1 MCFDH
6 LSMAISCTYLD
17 IIMMPTYDAII
28 GCGCNTLM
36 VAITYNV
43 DITITPMIVVTVL
56 HERMKKVTITEFNK

>member
-6 LSMAISCTYLD
+6 LSMAITCTYLD
-17 IIMMPTYDAII
+17 IIMMTPYDDII

-36 VAITYNV
+36 VALAI

-56 HERMKKVTITEFNK
+56 HERMKK